1 MSFLLSNLVQSSF
14 PSSQSA
20 GKCAAGIVECAK
32 LNIMTIEDEVRRA
45 TKLLETVMQA
55 AGLTRKDL
63 DQRLGAGPGYV
74 SQVLTG
80 RMELKF
86 RHILAIL
93 RALDV
98 EPSIFFQTLYPE
110 SRPTS
115 DQVVMEEFLK
125 RFQKLG
131 FAASPPPPPPS
142 PVLDSQ
148 ELERL
153 IHSAVR
159 TALAERGESDS
170 EPLSAPEVDQ
180 RSRGRRKVRED

>member
-1 MSFLLSNLVQSSF
+1 
-14 PSSQSA
+14 
-20 GKCAAGIVECAK
+20 
-32 LNIMTIEDEVRRA
+32 MTIEDEVRRA

-80 RMELKF
+80 RMELKL
-86 RHILAIL
+86 RHVLAIL

-98 EPSIFFQTLYPE
+98 EPGLYFQTLYPE
-110 SRPTS
+110 ARPAT
-115 DQVVMEEFLK
+115 DQAVMEEFLK

-131 FAASPPPPPPS
+131 FGTAAAAPQPPPA
-142 PVLDSQ
+142 LDPH

-153 IHSAVR
+153 IQTAVR
-159 TALAERGESDS
+159 AALAEREKAGDKS
-170 EPLSAPEVDQ
+170 
-180 RSRGRRKVRED
+180 

>member
-1 MSFLLSNLVQSSF
+1 
-14 PSSQSA
+14 
-20 GKCAAGIVECAK
+20 
-32 LNIMTIEDEVRRA
+32 MTIEDEVRRA

-80 RMELKF
+80 RMELKL

-98 EPSIFFQTLYPE
+98 EPSLFFQTLYPDA
-110 SRPTS
+110 RPST
-115 DQVVMEEFLK
+115 DQAVMEEFLK

-131 FAASPPPPPPS
+131 FGAGAPPPQPP
-142 PVLDSQ
+142 PVLDPQ

-153 IHSAVR
+153 IQTAVR
-159 TALAERGESDS
+159 TALTEREKSDRSSDLS
-170 EPLSAPEVDQ
+170 EK
-180 RSRGRRKVRED
+180 G

>member
-1 MSFLLSNLVQSSF
+1 
-14 PSSQSA
+14 
-20 GKCAAGIVECAK
+20 
-32 LNIMTIEDEVRRA
+32 MTIEEEVRRA

-55 AGLTRKDL
+55 AGLTRKEL

-93 RALDV
+93 HALDV
-98 EPSIFFQTLYPE
+98 DPSVFFQTLYPGD
-110 SRPTS
+110 RPPS
-115 DQVVMEEFLK
+115 DQTVMEEFLK

-131 FAASPPPPPPS
+131 LGGAPPQPPA
-142 PVLDSQ
+142 VDSR

-153 IHSAVR
+153 VQSAVR
-159 TALAERGESDS
+159 AALGDRTDEPPGE
-170 EPLSAPEVDQ
+170 P
-180 RSRGRRKVRED
+180 RK

>member
-1 MSFLLSNLVQSSF
+1 
-14 PSSQSA
+14 
-20 GKCAAGIVECAK
+20 
-32 LNIMTIEDEVRRA
+32 MTIDDEVRRA

-63 DQRLGAGPGYV
+63 DQKLGAGPGYV

-93 RALDV
+93 RALEV
-98 EPSIFFQTLYPE
+98 EPSVFFQTLYPE
-110 SRPTS
+110 DRPAS
-115 DQVVMEEFLK
+115 DAVVMEEFLR

-131 FAASPPPPPPS
+131 FGAQPPPPPAP
-142 PVLDSQ
+142 PLETR

-153 IHSAVR
+153 IQNAVR
-159 TALAERGESDS
+159 AALAA
-170 EPLSAPEVDQ
+170 APPHPTPAASQGPEGGKRRRAKRP
-180 RSRGRRKVRED
+180 RSGGKPKR

>member
-1 MSFLLSNLVQSSF
+1 
-14 PSSQSA
+14 
-20 GKCAAGIVECAK
+20 
-32 LNIMTIEDEVRRA
+32 MTLEDEVRRA

-55 AGLTRKDL
+55 AGLTRKEL

-93 RALDV
+93 RGLDV
-98 EPSIFFQTLYPE
+98 DPSVFFETLYPGD
-110 SRPTS
+110 RPSS

-131 FAASPPPPPPS
+131 FGASPAPQPPAVDP
-142 PVLDSQ
+142 Q

-153 IHSAVR
+153 VQSAVR
-159 TALAERGESDS
+159 AALDERTEAPSGE
-170 EPLSAPEVDQ
+170 PE
-180 RSRGRRKVRED
+180 KKAT

>member
-1 MSFLLSNLVQSSF
+1 
-14 PSSQSA
+14 
-20 GKCAAGIVECAK
+20 
-32 LNIMTIEDEVRRA
+32 MTIEDEVRRA

-80 RMELKF
+80 RMELKL

-98 EPSIFFQTLYPE
+98 EPSLFFQTLYPDA
-110 SRPTS
+110 RPST
-115 DQVVMEEFLK
+115 DQAVMEEFLK

-131 FAASPPPPPPS
+131 FGTGTAAPPPPPP
-142 PVLDSQ
+142 VLDPQ

-153 IHSAVR
+153 IQTAVR
-159 TALAERGESDS
+159 TALTEREKSDLS
-170 EPLSAPEVDQ
+170 EK
-180 RSRGRRKVRED
+180 G

>member
-1 MSFLLSNLVQSSF
+1 
-14 PSSQSA
+14 
-20 GKCAAGIVECAK
+20 
-32 LNIMTIEDEVRRA
+32 MTIEDEVRRA

-80 RMELKF
+80 RMELKL

-98 EPSIFFQTLYPE
+98 EPTLFFQTLYPDA
-110 SRPTS
+110 RPAT
-115 DQVVMEEFLK
+115 DQAVMEEFLK

-131 FAASPPPPPPS
+131 FGGAGAGPAAPPQSPPAPA
-142 PVLDSQ
+142 LDPQ
-148 ELERL
+148 ELE
-153 IHSAVR
+153 
-159 TALAERGESDS
+159 
-170 EPLSAPEVDQ
+170 
-180 RSRGRRKVRED
+180 

>member
-1 MSFLLSNLVQSSF
+1 
-14 PSSQSA
+14 
-20 GKCAAGIVECAK
+20 
-32 LNIMTIEDEVRRA
+32 MTIDDDVRRA

-63 DQRLGAGPGYV
+63 DQKLGAGPGYV

-93 RALDV
+93 RALEI

-110 SRPTS
+110 DRPSS
-115 DQVVMEEFLK
+115 DAVVMEEFLR

-131 FAASPPPPPPS
+131 FGAQPAPPPAPP
-142 PVLDSQ
+142 LDPQ
-148 ELERL
+148 DLERL
-153 IHSAVR
+153 IQNAVR
-159 TALAERGESDS
+159 AALSGAPPKPAPPAGEG
-170 EPLSAPEVDQ
+170 PAGGKPRKPG
-180 RSRGRRKVRED
+180 RSRNRGGSKG

>member
-1 MSFLLSNLVQSSF
+1 
-14 PSSQSA
+14 
-20 GKCAAGIVECAK
+20 
-32 LNIMTIEDEVRRA
+32 MTIEDEVRRA

-55 AGLTRKDL
+55 AGLTRKEL
-63 DQRLGAGPGYV
+63 DQRLGAGPGYI

-98 EPSIFFQTLYPE
+98 EPSVFFQTLYPGDRA
-110 SRPTS
+110 SS

-131 FAASPPPPPPS
+131 FGGGLPPQPPAVDP
-142 PVLDSQ
+142 Q

-153 IHSAVR
+153 VQSAVR
-159 TALAERGESDS
+159 AALGE
-170 EPLSAPEVDQ
+170 
-180 RSRGRRKVRED
+180 KKTT

>member
-1 MSFLLSNLVQSSF
+1 
-14 PSSQSA
+14 
-20 GKCAAGIVECAK
+20 
-32 LNIMTIEDEVRRA
+32 MTIEDEVRRA

-55 AGLTRKDL
+55 AGLTRKEL
-63 DQRLGAGPGYV
+63 DQRLGAGPGYI

-98 EPSIFFQTLYPE
+98 EPSVFFQTLYPGD
-110 SRPTS
+110 RPSS
-115 DQVVMEEFLK
+115 DQAVMEEFLK

-131 FAASPPPPPPS
+131 FGASPPPQPPAVDPR
-142 PVLDSQ
+142 

-153 IHSAVR
+153 VQSAVR
-159 TALAERGESDS
+159 AALGDPTEAPAKDIQGSKDS
-170 EPLSAPEVDQ
+170 KDPD
-180 RSRGRRKVRED
+180 

>member
-1 MSFLLSNLVQSSF
+1 
-14 PSSQSA
+14 
-20 GKCAAGIVECAK
+20 
-32 LNIMTIEDEVRRA
+32 MTIDDEVRRA

-63 DQRLGAGPGYV
+63 DQKLGAGPGYV

-93 RALDV
+93 RALEVD
-98 EPSIFFQTLYPE
+98 PSVFFQTLYPE
-110 SRPTS
+110 SRPSS
-115 DQVVMEEFLK
+115 DAVVMEEFLK

-131 FAASPPPPPPS
+131 FGGKQDPPPS
-142 PVLDSQ
+142 PSLDPR

-153 IHSAVR
+153 VQNAVR
-159 TALAERGESDS
+159 AALAEQQEEPGESAENDKPRGGNPRGG
-170 EPLSAPEVDQ
+170 EKGPRDPEI
-180 RSRGRRKVRED
+180 